1 MQKLLYWLIP
11 LIIIAL
17 ILIISFICFYLV
29 FFSKT
34 RIPPKDDKYPIP
46 PGEIYKPY
54 REQMIKWIDNYRDGS
69 YKNVEIKSHDGL
81 TLRGKYFEYSPDA
94 PIEILLNGYR
104 GCAERDM
111 SGGIDR
117 CARIGHS
124 ALVVDQRACGYSDG
138 HIITFGAK
146 ESRDCLLW
154 IDYVINNINKD
165 AKIIL
170 TGISMGASTVMISA
184 GEKLP
189 ENVIGVLADCGFTS
203 MEAIIKKVIRD
214 IKLPPSLLWPF
225 IYIGARL
232 YGGFKPDS
240 PSAIESIR
248 NCNLPVI
255 FYHGEADGFVPAYM
269 SEENFDACAAEHKRL
284 VLIKNADHGLAFP
297 TDMDKYVSEARSFFE
312 PIEK

>member
-1 MQKLLYWLIP
+1 MLYWLIP

-17 ILIISFICFYLV
+17 FLIISFVCFYLV
-29 FFSKT
+29 FYSKS
-34 RIPPKDDKYPIP
+34 RKPHKSDEYPIP
-46 PGEIYKPY
+46 PGEEYKPY
-54 REQMIKWIDNYRDGS
+54 RDQLIKWIDNYRNSDCV
-69 YKNVEIKSHDGL
+69 NVEIKSHDGL

-94 PIEILLNGYR
+94 PIEILFNGYR
-104 GCAERDM
+104 GSAERDM

-165 AKIIL
+165 VKIIL
-170 TGISMGASTVMISA
+170 TGISMGASTVMIAA
-184 GEKLP
+184 GGKLP
-189 ENVIGVLADCGFTS
+189 PNVIGILADCGFTS
-203 MEAIIKKVIRD
+203 MKAIITKVIRD
-214 IKLPPSLLWPF
+214 IKLPPALLWPF

-232 YGGFKPDS
+232 FGGFKPDS
-240 PSAIESIR
+240 PSSIEAMKKCR
-248 NCNLPVI
+248 LPII
-255 FYHGEADGFVPAYM
+255 FFHGETDGFVPAYM
-269 SEENFDACAAEHKRL
+269 SQENYDACTSEYKRIVTIKGAE
-284 VLIKNADHGLAFP
+284 HGLAFP
-297 TDMDKYVSEARSFFE
+297 TDMDKYVSEARAFFE